1 MIEKGKIKIDE
12 TDDTPSVDFDIEKNV
27 LRIAGPSFPE
37 NAPDFYNPIIAE
49 VCNIDPKSP
58 GQLVIELEFSI
69 LSSASN
75 KMVYEMLVKLEKIF
89 YLGKPMIIKW
99 IYEGFDEDMVDEG
112 LGYKANLK
120 IDFELVEK

>member
-12 TDDTPSVDFDIEKNV
+12 TDDTPSVVFDIEKNV

-49 VCNIDPKSP
+49 VCTIDPKSP

-112 LGYKANLK
+112 IGYKANLK

>member
-1 MIEKGKIKIDE
+1 MIEKGKIKIEE
-12 TDDTPSVDFDIEKNV
+12 TDDTPLVEFDIEKNI

-37 NAPDFYNPIIAE
+37 NAPDFYHPIIAE
-49 VCNIDPKSP
+49 VCNIDPQSP

-89 YLGKPMIIKW
+89 YLGKSMKIKW